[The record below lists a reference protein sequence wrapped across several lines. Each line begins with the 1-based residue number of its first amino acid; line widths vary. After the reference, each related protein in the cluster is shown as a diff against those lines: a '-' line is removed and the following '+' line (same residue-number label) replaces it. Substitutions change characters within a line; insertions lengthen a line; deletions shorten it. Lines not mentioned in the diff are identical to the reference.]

1 MGFTKLR
8 LLLAALIMAFAFAG
22 ATTITEAENPVLPQ
36 QTTQTASEAAPPPL
50 RHNCSKLYS
59 RADHKSVAKK
69 YYSRDRKLRK
79 REAHWLWKLRYCQH
93 TDRAQANALKLEHRL
108 KRARNARLAMY
119 CGTPSCNRR
128 LMFYM
133 ADRRFGRG
141 GGACLDPII
150 SQESGYHVDV
160 NYGGARGGWN
170 GRGAYGIPQANPGS
184 KMASAGADWE
194 FNPKT
199 QIRWLLNYVASR
211 FGGPCG
217 ALAYKR
223 SHGTY

>member
-1 MGFTKLR
+1 MRFTKLR
-8 LLLAALIMAFAFAG
+8 LLLAALFTAFLFVG
-22 ATTITEAENPVLPQ
+22 ATTITEADNPVSAQ
-36 QTTQTASEAAPPPL
+36 QTETATEAAPPPL
-50 RHNCSKLYS
+50 RHNCAKLFT
-59 RADHKSVAKK
+59 RAEHRKYARK
-69 YYSRDRKLRK
+69 YYSYTHDLRK
-79 REAHWLWKLRYCQH
+79 REVHWLWRLRHCQH
-93 TDRAQANALKLEHRL
+93 SDKEQRNALKLERTL
-108 KRARNARLAMY
+108 KARRHALLLMY
-119 CGTPSCNRR
+119 CGSTACNRR
-128 LMFYM
+128 LLFYM

-141 GGACLDPII
+141 AGACLDPII
-150 SQESGYHVDV
+150 QQESGYHVDV

>member
-1 MGFTKLR
+1 MRITNLR
-8 LLLAALIMAFAFAG
+8 LLLAALCVGFAFMG
-22 ATTITEAENPVLPQ
+22 ATTITEADNPAPAQ
-36 QTTQTASEAAPPPL
+36 QTTTTQTAPPPL
-50 RHNCSKLYS
+50 RHNCARLYTRSKHSKY
-59 RADHKSVAKK
+59 AHK
-69 YYSRDRKLRK
+69 YYSYTHNLRK
-79 REAHWLWKLRYCQH
+79 QEVHWLWKLRNCQH
-93 TDRAQANALKLEHRL
+93 SDKEQAAALKLEHRL
-108 KRARNARLAMY
+108 KKKRDAKLRMY
-119 CGTPSCNRR
+119 CGTPTCNKR
-128 LMFYM
+128 LMYYM
-133 ADRRFGRG
+133 ADHRFGRG

-184 KMASAGADWE
+184 KMASAGRDWE

-223 SHGTY
+223 ANGTY